1 MKELK
6 PYKTELYTAN
16 SNVIDIFAE
25 SENEDFYLDE
35 CDFDLSDASDNKTV
49 LD

>member
-1 MKELK
+1 MELK

-16 SNVIDIFAE
+16 SNVIDIFTA

-35 CDFDLSDASDNKTV
+35 CDLDLGDASDSKTV